1 MKEIRRLKERYPA
14 RVGKTDMEKDN
25 MDMNQEMEALKSRMK
40 DTDCQC
46 GGTSFYLLH
55 LAK

>member
-14 RVGKTDMEKDN
+14 REGKTGMEKDN

-40 DTDCQC
+40 DIDCQR